1 MSANKSVEVVGE
13 QLIEDLEVLI
23 EVARDIEALER
34 RVAGCYAV
42 DGHEELRL
50 QDVDE
55 KIAFVGM
62 VVMASKF
69 DGLAAKVDGLR
80 GFEGHGGHQPVGIV
94 LSYSEVGDASKR
106 DDMEAGDSF
115 EGRRCANVILVCMRV
130 DQHLDRLVGHLSDRG
145 RNALAEAGRCVEADP

>member
-34 RVAGCYAV
+34 RVAGGYAV
-42 DGHEELRL
+42 DGHEEFGLR
-50 QDVDE
+50 DVDE
-55 KIAFVGM
+55 QIAFIGM

-80 GFEGHGGHQPVGIV
+80 GFEGHGGHQTVGIV
-94 LSYSEVGDASKR
+94 LSFQEFGDGFKR
-106 DDMEAGDSF
+106 DDLETGDTF
-115 EGRRCANVILVCMRV
+115 EGRRSANVVLVRMRV
-130 DQHLDRLVGHLSDRG
+130 
-145 RNALAEAGRCVEADP
+145 